1 MKIFKFLLYAMT
13 VISVAIIIAPM
24 NLDFNYS
31 MPISV
36 IVGIILY
43 LLADISAN
51 LK

>member
-1 MKIFKFLLYAMT
+1 MKIDKFLLYTIT
-13 VISVAIIIAPM
+13 VISVAMIIAPM

-43 LLADISAN
+43 LLADISAR